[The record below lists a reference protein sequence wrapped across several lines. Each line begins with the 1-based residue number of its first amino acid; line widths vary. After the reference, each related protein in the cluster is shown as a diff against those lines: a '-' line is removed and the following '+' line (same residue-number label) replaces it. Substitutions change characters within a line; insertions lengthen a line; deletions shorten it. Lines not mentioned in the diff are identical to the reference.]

1 MNDFLER
8 VESDDFLG
16 RMMAAPD
23 TPQILSEF
31 QKDPGV
37 AMRKYSH
44 RADIM
49 RMFREFCGML
59 GDNFAKVAA
68 HEEASAAAGAAGGAG
83 GSAAA
88 GGGGPPK

>member
-1 MNDFLER
+1 
-8 VESDDFLG
+8 
-16 RMMAAPD
+16 MMAAPD
-23 TPQILSEF
+23 TQQIIAEF
-31 QKDPGV
+31 QKDPGA

-68 HEEASAAAGAAGGAG
+68 REEASGTTGGLSGGAF
-83 GSAAA
+83 
-88 GGGGPPK
+88 K

>member
-1 MNDFLER
+1 
-8 VESDDFLG
+8 
-16 RMMAAPD
+16 MMAAPD

-44 RADIM
+44 RADVM

-68 HEEASAAAGAAGGAG
+68 HDEASAAAGGAG
-83 GSAAA
+83 GPAAA
-88 GGGGPPK
+88 GGGGSPK